1 MSGMESRVASGLTES
16 PIIAQNNKSSSK
28 SATSP
33 AVIEQLCLQDA
44 SETQPTPRPITS
56 ITLSILSYITITLS
70 ATISRN
76 RNIPNS

>member
-1 MSGMESRVASGLTES
+1 MSSMESKVATGQTES
-16 PIIAQNNKSSSK
+16 PIVAQNNKSSSS
-28 SATSP
+28 SATS
-33 AVIEQLCLQDA
+33 AVVIEQVCLKDA